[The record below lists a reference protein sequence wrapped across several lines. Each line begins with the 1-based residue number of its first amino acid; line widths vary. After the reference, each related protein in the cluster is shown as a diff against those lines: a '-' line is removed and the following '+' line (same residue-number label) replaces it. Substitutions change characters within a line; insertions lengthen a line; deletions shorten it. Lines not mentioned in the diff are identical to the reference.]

1 MSPHL
6 LKKFILSDKNS
17 VSGGVALITFVGL
30 PGCKKSSQCVLQKM
44 LQKEF
49 GIRREEL
56 MKVAEVTEE
65 ENGFCIYELG
75 AVRESKE
82 TWQWYR
88 FTNRSRYLSCFV
100 SSLQKDTKPEMFAEQ
115 ACKQDMFEDEA
126 LDSCFYNIYQLLSA
140 LYNDKS
146 ESAIPVKELSSDDA
160 ILSLINVWD
169 IGFNGAIIHFLT
181 LLGGY
186 LHHNFPILFLGHP
199 DDISCETDHLAECL
213 NIDQYSGRAQVA
225 GLKPIFKKLSRAE
238 FLLTFSHL
246 ARSYDRNR
254 REVCRVAVID
264 NHKETS
270 LTDDEEHQKQL
281 GRKIMKEAEKLKADN
296 LLCPY
301 PWIITID
308 DEEKYVDKF
317 KQKVSKLLD
326 SERQRDVPLSWFFLR
341 SAFYKTGQLFI
352 KTAELRKCAQ
362 KCMITD
368 DDFARFLKRFT
379 GFGSIIHIPNI
390 PVLCEYVILNP
401 PDFFHKLTELYY
413 PRFNGDLKYGI
424 ASFSTLR
431 RLFGENLQF
440 FCDVLTS
447 SNLAVEINSDR
458 VVFVDTERKEHRRL
472 PIAEKCLYIPSIRT
486 EVLESDKN
494 ASGFSMLLVYK
505 KAHLPTHTTE
515 DVVKYL
521 VQKDLYWYLV
531 TSEYYN
537 ITQFQ
542 CYYQP
547 TTQQVAE
554 STAPA
559 KPLISLTIISHG
571 NKNELLIQESETV
584 ESKTTESETAES
596 KTMESKTMESK
607 TMKKKEIKD
616 AIADIKKELIRAY
629 CSAREIYSEHHYKL
643 LGVEP
648 ELEFAISCSDERS
661 KYHNITT
668 DDQPCESCRENEKF
682 MNVWKYGKTH
692 WM

>member
-6 LKKFILSDKNS
+6 LKEFILSDKNS
-17 VSGGVALITFVGL
+17 ASGAVALITCVGL
-30 PGCKKSSQCVLQKM
+30 PGCKKSSQGLLQTM

-49 GIRREEL
+49 GIKPEEL

-65 ENGFCIYELG
+65 ENEFCIYELG
-75 AVRESKE
+75 AVGESKK
-82 TWQWYR
+82 TWKWYP
-88 FTNRSRYLSCFV
+88 FTKRSRYLSCFV
-100 SSLQKDTKPEMFAEQ
+100 SSLQKDAKPETKRVFAEQ
-115 ACKQDMFEDEA
+115 ACKQGMFEDEA
-126 LDSCFYNIYQLLSA
+126 LDNCFYNLYRLLSA

-146 ESAIPVKELSSDDA
+146 DSAIPVNELSSDDA
-160 ILSLINVWD
+160 ILALINVWD

-186 LHHNFPILFLGHP
+186 LHHNFPILFLGCP
-199 DDISCETDHLAECL
+199 DDISYENDHLDECL
-213 NIDQYSGRAQVA
+213 NIDQYSDGRSQVA

-254 REVCRVAVID
+254 REVCQVATIV
-264 NHKETS
+264 NSAETP
-270 LTDDEEHQKQL
+270 LTEEKREDIQEQL
-281 GRKIMKEAEKLKADN
+281 GSKIKKEAEKLKADN
-296 LLCPY
+296 LLCPL
-301 PWIITID
+301 PWVID
-308 DEEKYVDKF
+308 EETTADEEKYDEF
-317 KQKVSKLLD
+317 KQKVDRLIA
-326 SERQRDVPLSWFFLR
+326 SERQRDIPLSWFFLR

-362 KCMITD
+362 KCMIMD

-379 GFGSIIHIPNI
+379 GFGSIIHIPDI
-390 PVLCEYVILNP
+390 PVLCDYVILNP

-447 SNLAVEINSDR
+447 SNLAVEINSDQ
-458 VVFVDTERKEHRRL
+458 VVFVDKKRKEHRRL
-472 PIAEKCLYIPSIRT
+472 PLAEKCLYIPSIRT
-486 EVLESDKN
+486 EVTEPDEN
-494 ASGFSMLLVYK
+494 ASGFSMLLMYK

-521 VQKDLYWYLV
+521 VQKDPNWYLV

-542 CYYQP
+542 CYCQLP
-547 TTQQVAE
+547 TQQVTE
-554 STAPA
+554 STTSPA

-571 NKNELLIQESETV
+571 NKNEVLIQENDPELNTV
-584 ESKTTESETAES
+584 TESETER
-596 KTMESKTMESK
+596 
-607 TMKKKEIKD
+607 KD
-616 AIADIKKELIRAY
+616 KAIADIKKELIRAY

-648 ELEFAISCSDERS
+648 ELELAISCSDKRS
-661 KYHNITT
+661 KHHNLTT

-682 MNVWKYGKTH
+682 MSVWKYGKTH
-692 WM
+692 CNWM